1 MKTLLVVPCL
11 AVALVAP
18 ASAQDRLQFD
28 VAFNDAMITQSQE
41 TLTVGDR
48 IVMNDTLL
56 QGGTE
61 VGSVA
66 GVCTIVDLAGFAIC
80 NVTFTLPEGTIATQF
95 VNSPP
100 PEKHFPVLGG
110 TGAYSGAS
118 GSGTLIENGDE
129 TGSLSFELAG
139 AP

>member
-1 MKTLLVVPCL
+1 MKKHLVIPCL
-11 AVALVAP
+11 AATLVAP
-18 ASAQDRLQFD
+18 AGAQEALQFD
-28 VAFNDAMITQSQE
+28 VAFNDAIITQAQDALS
-41 TLTVGDR
+41 VGDR

-61 VGSVA
+61 VGKVA
-66 GVCTIVDLAGFAIC
+66 GVCTIVDLTGFAIC

-129 TGSLSFELAG
+129 TGSLSFKLAG